1 MTHQNY
7 NLNKTFSFEEYFY
20 FIMLN
25 SVKEVISFSKAFLG
39 PSIGHHENTMDFVLS
54 FSAHI
59 GHIIYAVT
67 VRFFMAFM
75 STTSAASMSTITV

>member
-1 MTHQNY
+1 
-7 NLNKTFSFEEYFY
+7 LSFEEYFY